1 MNDINEHVR
10 LQAIATIAKAATFR
24 PPDEPGSVSISSE
37 CFYPIFDGLLHHV
50 DVTGVLV
57 SDPIFIRTSKI
68 IDNLRKSICITWSLV
83 LKYIVSQIYH
93 QDHG

>member
-37 CFYPIFDGLLHHV
+37 CFYPIFDV